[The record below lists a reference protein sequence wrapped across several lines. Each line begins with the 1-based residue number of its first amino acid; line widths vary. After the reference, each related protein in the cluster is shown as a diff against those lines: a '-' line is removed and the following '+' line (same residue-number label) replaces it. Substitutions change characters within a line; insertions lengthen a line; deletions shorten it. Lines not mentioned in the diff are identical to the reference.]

1 MELIY
6 ITYQAIP
13 SNTAHGVHTF
23 SIIKNLAR
31 SNIDVSLVYPL
42 RDKDATKSSS
52 LLQEIYGFDEN
63 FKVLPTK
70 HFLPFG
76 KIKYFPK
83 FMYLFSHVIW
93 SYLVSRTYTQKKYK
107 NIFTLSDWVF
117 YFLSRKRKNI
127 IFECHNLTKLRIK
140 LLKKSLKINKNSKI
154 VFINELIREDAGFAK
169 SPQVHVIESG
179 YDDDLFFEQSKNSE
193 KKKIVF
199 SGNLLRFNQDRGVKT
214 ILHYFNNLKLF
225 ESFQFH
231 VIGGPDS
238 YVDELRKQ
246 FHDTED
252 VEIYFYGHL
261 NRVEVAKILNSA
273 DIGILVNKSTIH
285 SERHTSPLKY
295 FEYLGSGLNIVATNV
310 ESHRILPYSE
320 HINFFDLDNQKT
332 FYEAVI
338 NASNQNTNTKY
349 FELSK
354 LTNQYRTKKLIT
366 LF

>member
-1 MELIY
+1 MEIIY

-31 SNIDVSLVYPL
+31 SNVNVSLVYPL
-42 RDKDATKSSS
+42 RDKDSTKNTS
-52 LLQEIYGFDEN
+52 LLQKLYGFEES

-83 FMYLFSHVIW
+83 FMYLFSHVAW
-93 SYLVSRTYTQKKYK
+93 SYIVSKTYKHRKYN

-127 IFECHNLTKLRIK
+127 VFECHNLTKLRIR
-140 LLKKSLKINKNSKI
+140 LLKKSLKINSKSKV
-154 VFINELIREDAGFAK
+154 VFINELIRQDAGFEK
-169 SPQVHVIESG
+169 GPQVHVLESG
-179 YDDDLFFEQSKNSE
+179 YDDDLFFQDSKNGD

-199 SGNLLRFNQDRGVKT
+199 SGNLLRFGQDRGVKT
-214 ILHYFNNLKLF
+214 ILHYFINLKLF
-225 ESFQFH
+225 KSFQFH
-231 VIGGPDS
+231 IIGGPDD
-238 YVDELRKQ
+238 YVNELKKSFQ
-246 FHDTED
+246 DID
-252 VEIYFYGHL
+252 NCEIYFYGHL

-273 DIGILVNKSTIH
+273 HIGILVNNSTIH
-285 SERHTSPLKY
+285 SDRHTSPLKY

-310 ESHRILPYSE
+310 ESHKILPYSE
-320 HINFFDLDNQKT
+320 NINFFDLDNQNT
-332 FYEAVI
+332 FKEAII
-338 NASNQNTNTKY
+338 NASNENKKEKN

-354 LTNQYRTKKLIT
+354 LTNQYRTDKLIN